1 MFGSLGGLTI
11 RGRCLLAAGAA
22 AASCAVF
29 VNERDLLRVAAFA
42 IVLPV
47 LASIV
52 AGRAKIGLHASR
64 EVMPSP
70 VAVGAHCQVRLTLRG
85 GGRWS
90 GLLLLEDTV
99 PASLGGPRRAV
110 VAQPPRQGEV
120 QLRYPLHPVQ
130 RAVHPL
136 GPLTARVTDPLG
148 LARSHRTLAGPD
160 RLVVRPA
167 LLPLVGLP
175 AGGEAGATGGEP
187 VSASS
192 GQDAVVVRSYRQGDD
207 LRRVHW
213 RTTARRDE
221 LMVRVEEWTPR
232 GGITVLLDH
241 RASAHRGTGSTAS
254 LEYAVSFA
262 ASVYVHL
269 RQRRMQVRLVT
280 VDGAVLTGTGDGAEY
295 QTDAT
300 LDALA
305 ALHATDQRDLTAIP
319 LTAGRQDLIA
329 ILGAVGPAAV
339 DQLLVSHLR
348 VARGHAVLLDVA
360 AWATDD
366 DGKCAP
372 DPGKAAQLLVA
383 AGWTVAVADSE
394 QSPSVVWNKLCDS
407 SASRMWVPQ

>member
-1 MFGSLGGLTI
+1 
-11 RGRCLLAAGAA
+11 
-22 AASCAVF
+22 
-29 VNERDLLRVAAFA
+29 
-42 IVLPV
+42 
-47 LASIV
+47 
-52 AGRAKIGLHASR
+52 
-64 EVMPSP
+64 
-70 VAVGAHCQVRLTLRG
+70 
-85 GGRWS
+85 
-90 GLLLLEDTV
+90 
-99 PASLGGPRRAV
+99 
-110 VAQPPRQGEV
+110 
-120 QLRYPLHPVQ
+120 
-130 RAVHPL
+130 
-136 GPLTARVTDPLG
+136 
-148 LARSHRTLAGPD
+148 
-160 RLVVRPA
+160 
-167 LLPLVGLP
+167 
-175 AGGEAGATGGEP
+175 
-187 VSASS
+187 
-192 GQDAVVVRSYRQGDD
+192 
-207 LRRVHW
+207 
-213 RTTARRDE
+213 
-221 LMVRVEEWTPR
+221 
-232 GGITVLLDH
+232 
-241 RASAHRGTGSTAS
+241 
-254 LEYAVSFA
+254 
-262 ASVYVHL
+262 
-269 RQRRMQVRLVT
+269 MQVRLVT